1 MKYGRQ
7 VLIVVGLLLVLGLLS
22 GCATRNPLT
31 GSAGPHGVAGIF
43 TGFVHGLICPI
54 AFVVSLF
61 NHDVAMYEVHNSG
74 WLYNLGFLLGAGA
87 WGILRAPRRKV

>member
-1 MKYGRQ
+1 MKHGRL
-7 VLIVVGLLLVLGLLS
+7 VLMVAVVLLVLGLLS

-31 GSAGPHGVAGIF
+31 GSAGPQGVAGLF
-43 TGFVHGLICPI
+43 TGLVHGLICPI

-74 WLYNLGFLLGAGA
+74 GLYNFGFLLGAGA
-87 WGILRAPRRKV
+87 WGILRIPRRRG